1 MDTTTTGTLH
11 AQKSGVGS
19 RPHPDRNRQ
28 ATSGILP
35 YFDRF
40 LPDQHRS
47 CPICGIGQDL
57 HRALSGP
64 GQPLGFCPI
73 PLDPS

>member
-11 AQKSGVGS
+11 AQNSGVGS

-47 CPICGIGQDL
+47 CPILATRRIARRG
-57 HRALSGP
+57 LSGP
-64 GQPLGFCPI
+64 CQPLGFCPI